1 LNSNSATVQYAFRDA
16 VAWIAMDRPQVMN
29 ASNVALKGELVAAFE
44 RANRDAT
51 VRAIVLT
58 GNGRAFCAGGDLK
71 EPAAPTSAAYR
82 SRIRMQQ
89 DICSRIWNS
98 SKPVIAAVNG
108 HAIGGGLEMAVAC
121 DIRCAG
127 RSATFGTPVCSLASI
142 STGGL
147 HDQLSRIVGAGHALH
162 MLLSGETIDAD
173 AALRIGLVSSVH
185 DDRNLAEAAHRLATR
200 IASYDEASVAATRR
214 AFHEG
219 MRPGFQAA
227 LDLEEVLAVELR
239 DRA

>member
-1 LNSNSATVQYAFRDA
+1 VQYAFRDT
-16 VAWIAMDRPQVMN
+16 VAWIAMDRPEVMN
-29 ASNVALKGELVAAFE
+29 ASSVALKGELVAAFE
-44 RANRDAT
+44 RANRDAN
-51 VRAIVLT
+51 VLAIVLT
-58 GNGRAFCAGGDLK
+58 GNGRAFCAGGDRK
-71 EPAAPTSAAYR
+71 ESAAPTSAAYR
-82 SRIRMQQ
+82 LRIRMQQ
-89 DICSRIWNS
+89 NICSGIWNS

-121 DIRCAG
+121 DVRLAG
-127 RSATFGTPVCSLASI
+127 KSATFGTPVCSLGSI

-200 IASYDEASVAATRR
+200 IASYDAISVAATRR
-214 AFHEG
+214 AFREG

-227 LDLEEVLAVELR
+227 LDLEEGLAVELR

>member
-1 LNSNSATVQYAFRDA
+1 
-16 VAWIAMDRPQVMN
+16 MDRPEVMN

-44 RANRDAT
+44 RANRDAN

-58 GNGRAFCAGGDLK
+58 GNGRAFCAGGDRK
-71 EPAAPTSAAYR
+71 ESAASTSAYR
-82 SRIRMQQ
+82 LRIRMQQ
-89 DICSRIWNS
+89 DICSGIWNS
-98 SKPVIAAVNG
+98 SKAVIAAVNG
-108 HAIGGGLEMAVAC
+108 HAIGGGLEMAVTC
-121 DIRCAG
+121 DIRLAG
-127 RSATFGTPVCSLASI
+127 KSATFGTPVCSLGSI

-200 IASYDEASVAATRR
+200 IASYDAISVAATRR
-214 AFHEG
+214 AFREG

-227 LDLEEVLAVELR
+227 LDLEEGLAVELR